1 MLQTNSHYKN
11 IWNTLYKTNLIKD
24 FLKKEENL
32 LLICENEISKKEY
45 IKIFQEFSID
55 FFDINNYSDLI
66 NLISQKTGFFIVSN
80 EIFSSIKE
88 NIYEILN
95 KLSVNIEVW
104 KSLDSDIFFR
114 KLIELNYNFS
124 DYDNAFSYKKSWD
137 IITINLEKYIYK
149 ISLWWDSIEEILFIN
164 KSNINFSKKLNSINI
179 WKNKEI
185 IIENSS
191 NFNKEIFEQI
201 NNLKIL
207 TILDNLD
214 FSSNYEDFL
223 QSNKNFIAFD
233 SINSPKIS
241 QIDKKIKDFF
251 IEDLEQFR
259 EILKKWNIKI
269 YTKNKKAI
277 ENFLKYNEISNILV
291 FETKLNNLK
300 SYISA
305 TETVICDDNI
315 SRIFVKKRIKKSVLQ
330 NFNILSEIKTWD
342 NVVHIDHWI
351 AKFMWIVEKDL
362 SWIKK
367 EYLELEYKWNDKL
380 FVPITEIYR
389 VSKYVWV
396 ENPDLT
402 GLNTKEWDKK
412 LKKASEDI
420 EKIAEELLEIYAK
433 RKMKKWFYFMDDKIK
448 QIEFQKKFPYNY
460 TADQLSAIEDIMED
474 MSSEKVMDRIL
485 IWDVWFGKTE
495 VIFNAIFK
503 AFLNKKQS
511 ILVCPLV
518 VLAYEHYEKALS
530 RFRDFDIKIGVLTR
544 METDK
549 SAKITLKK
557 LEAWEIDLVIWT
569 HRLLSEDVKFKDL
582 WLVVIDEEHKF
593 WVNDKEKISKIQGS
607 IDMVSV
613 SATPIPRSLNMA
625 LNWIRE
631 VSVLNTAPVWRHAI
645 ETYISKFE
653 DDIIIEACNRE
664 FDRNG
669 QIFFI
674 HNRVTTIESYKN
686 YLEKL
691 FPNKKIIIAHGQLS
705 GNDLEDR
712 IMAFKR
718 REYDIL
724 LSTTVIENWI
734 DFSNVNT
741 IIIDEAYNFWISQ
754 IHQLRWRVG
763 RSDKQWYCYMLYRKE
778 KLNDEASKRLKTI
791 VDYNHLWA
799 WFELALRDL
808 ELRWGWDILWLKQS
822 WNASYIWINLFIE
835 MLEDKIEEMKK
846 NWINTEKSEE
856 NKFKKIDTSIDLNIW
871 AMISGDFFSSELD
884 KINFYRDIENI
895 NSIEDLNNLIEDFKM
910 INEHF
915 PDETKNLFD
924 LMSLKIKASKY
935 KIKSIKK
942 LWINYQIDFIEWIL
956 LDDLKYF
963 LKLDTKIYFTVVSLD
978 KLRCETKKF
987 KWDLEFLH
995 FMLNLFEEKN
1005 EETKKRIKLKK

>member
-1 MLQTNSHYKN
+1 MLQTNTHYKN
-11 IWNTLYKTNLIKD
+11 IGNTLYKTNLIKD
-24 FLKKEENL
+24 LQKSEENI

-45 IKIFQEFSID
+45 IKIFSEFSID
-55 FFDINNYSDLI
+55 FFDINNYSELI
-66 NLISQKTGFFIVSN
+66 NLISNKTGFFIVSN

-88 NIYEILN
+88 NMYEILN
-95 KLSVNIEVW
+95 KISINIEVG
-104 KSLDSDIFFR
+104 KNLDSDIFLK
-114 KLIELNYNFS
+114 KLIELDYNFS
-124 DYDNAFSYKKSWD
+124 DYDTNFSYKKSGD
-137 IITINLEKYIYK
+137 TITINLEKYLYK
-149 ISLWWDSIEEILFIN
+149 ISLWGDSVEEILLIN
-164 KSNINFSKKLNSINI
+164 KSNLNFSKKLNSINI
-179 WKNKEI
+179 GKNKEI
-185 IIENSS
+185 ILENSS
-191 NFNKEIFEQI
+191 YLNKEIFESI
-201 NNLKIL
+201 NKLGIK
-207 TILDNLD
+207 TIFDNLD

-223 QSNKNFIAFD
+223 KENFNFIAFD

-241 QIDKKIKDFF
+241 QVDMKIKDLF
-251 IEDLEQFR
+251 IEDLEEFR
-259 EILKKWNIKI
+259 GILKKGNIKI

-277 ENFLKYNEISNILV
+277 ENFLKYNEISNISV

-330 NFNILSEIKTWD
+330 NFNILSEIKTGD
-342 NVVHIDHWI
+342 NVVHIDHGI
-351 AKFMWIVEKDL
+351 AKFCGIIEKDL
-362 SWIKK
+362 SGIKK
-367 EYLELEYKWNDKL
+367 EYLELEYKGNDKL
-380 FVPITEIYR
+380 FVPVSEIYR
-389 VSKYVWV
+389 VSKYVGV

-433 RKMKKWFYFMDDKIK
+433 RKMKKGFYFMDNKIK

-485 IWDVWFGKTE
+485 IGDVGFGKTE

-530 RFRDFDIKIGVLTR
+530 RFRDFDIKIGILTR
-544 METDK
+544 METEK
-549 SAKITLKK
+549 SAKLTLKK
-557 LEAWEIDLVIWT
+557 LETGEINLVIGT

-582 WLVVIDEEHKF
+582 GLVVIDEEHKF
-593 WVNDKEKISKIQGS
+593 GVNDKEKISKIQGS

-625 LNWIRE
+625 LNGIRE
-631 VSVLNTAPVWRHAI
+631 VSVLNTRPVGRHAI

-653 DDIIIEACNRE
+653 DEIIIEACNRE

-674 HNRVTTIESYKN
+674 HNRVTTIEGYKN

-691 FPNKKIIIAHGQLS
+691 FPNKKIVIAHGQLS

-724 LSTTVIENWI
+724 LSTTVIENGI

-741 IIIDEAYNFWISQ
+741 IIIDEAYNFGISQ
-754 IHQLRWRVG
+754 IHQLRGRVG
-763 RSDKQWYCYMLYRKE
+763 RSDKQGYCYMLYRKE
-778 KLNDEASKRLKTI
+778 KLNDDAAKRLKTI
-791 VDYNHLWA
+791 VDYNHLGA
-799 WFELALRDL
+799 GFELALRDL
-808 ELRWGWDILWLKQS
+808 ELRGGGDILGLKQS
-822 WNASYIWINLFIE
+822 GNASYIGINLFIE

-846 NWINTEKSEE
+846 NGINTEKSEE
-856 NKFKKIDTSIDLNIW
+856 NKIKKIDTSIDLNIG
-871 AMISGDFFSSELD
+871 AMISGEFFSSELD

-895 NSIEDLNNLIEDFKM
+895 NSTEDLNNLIEDFKM
-910 INEHF
+910 INENF
-915 PDETKNLFD
+915 TDETQNLFD
-924 LMSLKIKASKY
+924 LMKLKIKASKF

-942 LWINYQIDFIEWIL
+942 LGINYQIDFVEGIS
-956 LDDLKYF
+956 LDDLKAF

-987 KWDLEFLH
+987 KGDLEFLH
-995 FMLNLFEEKN
+995 FILNLFEENK